1 MSGALCHELLDK
13 LAKNVR
19 FHDIAW
25 SQPNETSSRGVIA
38 GALENGSL
46 DLWNAKRLRNGDG

>member
-1 MSGALCHELLDK
+1 MMLKSKQADDASG
-13 LAKNVR
+13 R

-25 SQPNETSSRGVIA
+25 APESATHPRGVIA

-46 DLWNAKRLRNGDG
+46 DLWGAEQMIRGEE

>member
-1 MSGALCHELLDK
+1 MMLKSKHADDASG
-13 LAKNVR
+13 R

-25 SQPNETSSRGVIA
+25 APESDTHPRGVIA

-46 DLWNAKRLRNGDG
+46 DLWEVGQMISGEE

>member
-1 MSGALCHELLDK
+1 MIYLRLTGGS
-13 LAKNVR
+13 

-25 SQPNETSSRGVIA
+25 VRPKDGPQRGVIA

-46 DLWNAKRLRNGDG
+46 DLWNVDKLLDGDE